1 MLSANTIKDDLK
13 TVFKGELLDDRVTLE
28 TYSKDASIFDI
39 KPQLVATPIDSSDI
53 QSLIKYVNS
62 HPGQNL
68 SITPRSAG
76 TCMSGGAI
84 GESIILD
91 MKRHFNKVL
100 EIGDDFSV
108 TQPGVFYKDFE
119 KKTLEK
125 DLLLPCYTAS
135 REINTVGGMA
145 ANNSAGEKTLTY
157 GQTKDWILQ
166 LKVIFSDGNEYVLSP
181 LDKSKLDKKLAQ
193 NDFEGK
199 IYNQLFNLLD
209 ENYEM
214 IQKARPDV
222 SKNAAGYLL
231 WDAWDKN
238 TFDISKLIV
247 GSQGTLGIITE
258 IKFKL
263 IRPNKHSKLLVIFL
277 HNIEELETVV
287 NKVLEF
293 KPESFESYDDQTLK
307 VAMRF
312 LPEVLKVFKPSS
324 LISLIFSFLP
334 EMWMSFSGGMPKLV
348 LLAEFTGNSIEE
360 VDQKCLNAKLGIKQ
374 FKLKNRI
381 TNSEEETR
389 KYWILRRESFNLL
402 RHHAKHMRTAP
413 FIDDIVIK
421 PEYLPQ
427 FLPKLELI
435 LKDYEKDIIYTM
447 AGHIGNGN
455 FHIIPL
461 MDFTKER
468 TKQLIPEISKRVYD
482 LVFEYHGSMDGE
494 HNDGLVRGPYLPQ
507 MFGED
512 VYQLFK
518 DVKKIFD
525 PNNIFN
531 PHKKVDATFEYSLNH
546 LSKS

>member
-1 MLSANTIKDDLK
+1 MLPVQPVKEAIK
-13 TVFKGELLDDRVTLE
+13 TVFKGELSDDEQTLT

-39 KPQLVATPIDSSDI
+39 KPQLVLSPNDSSDI
-53 QSLIKYVNS
+53 QSLVRYINTN
-62 HPGQNL
+62 PGQNL

-84 GESIILD
+84 GESLILD
-91 MKRHFNKVL
+91 MTKHFNKVL
-100 EIGDDFSV
+100 EVGDDFSI
-108 TQPGVFYKDFE
+108 TQPGVFYRDFE
-119 KKTLEK
+119 VKTLEK
-125 DLLLPCYTAS
+125 GLLLPCYTAS
-135 REINTVGGMA
+135 REINTVGGMVG
-145 ANNSAGEKTLTY
+145 NNSAGEKTLTF
-157 GQTKDWILQ
+157 GQTKDWVSS
-166 LKVIFSDGNEYVLSP
+166 LKVILSDGNEYIFYP
-181 LDKSKLDKKLAQ
+181 LTKSELDKKLAQ
-193 NDFEGK
+193 TDFEGK
-199 IYNQLFNLLD
+199 IYNRLFNLLD
-209 ENYEM
+209 ENYDL
-214 IQKARPDV
+214 IQKARPEV

-238 TFDISKLIV
+238 TFDLSKLIV
-247 GSQGTLGIITE
+247 GSQGTLGIVTE

-263 IRPNKHSKLLVIFL
+263 IKPNKHSKLLVIFL

-312 LPEVLKVFKPSS
+312 LPEVLKVFKPGS

-334 EMWMSFSGGMPKLV
+334 EMWMSISGGMPKLV
-348 LLAEFTGNSIEE
+348 LLAEFTGSSEEE
-360 VDQKCLNAKLGIKQ
+360 VNQKCMQAQLGIKQ

-381 TNSEEETR
+381 TASEEETR
-389 KYWILRRESFNLL
+389 KYWVLRRESFNLL

-421 PEYLPQ
+421 PKYLPE
-427 FLPKLELI
+427 FIPKLELI
-435 LKDYEKDIIYTM
+435 LKDYNKDIIYTM
-447 AGHIGNGN
+447 AAHIGNGN
-455 FHIIPL
+455 LHIIPL

-468 TKQLIPEISKRVYD
+468 TKQLIPEISRRVYD

-494 HNDGLVRGPYLPQ
+494 HNDGMVRGPYLPQ

-512 VYQLFK
+512 IYQLFK
-518 DVKKIFD
+518 EVKNIFD
-525 PNNIFN
+525 PDNIFN
-531 PHKKVDATFEYSLNH
+531 PHKKVDATFEYSYAH